1 LTIEREPGFL
11 EALAALVRGLEECG
25 APSMIIG
32 GVAVIALGVPRLT
45 VDIDATVAAAQV
57 DIERLAAAL
66 GHQRIRPRIDDA
78 VAFARARQVF
88 LGVHEPSGTPIDVSL
103 AWLPFEEEALR
114 LGQDRDFGGVTIR
127 VPRAEDLVIYKLV
140 AARPQDLD
148 DVESLLV
155 LYGPSMDLDRVR
167 RTVGE
172 FAAVLEDADRPKAL
186 EALLRKTGL
195 G

>member
-1 LTIEREPGFL
+1 LTADSELGFL
-11 EALAALVRGLEECG
+11 DALAALVRGLEDSG
-25 APSMIIG
+25 ASSMIIG

-57 DIERLAAAL
+57 DVERLAEAL
-66 GHQRIRPRIDDA
+66 SRQRIRPRIEDA
-78 VAFARARQVF
+78 VAFAKARQVF

-114 LGQDRDFGGVTIR
+114 AGEERDFGGITIR

-148 DVESLLV
+148 DAEGLLV
-155 LYGPSMDLDRVR
+155 LHGPSMDLDRVR
-167 RTVGE
+167 RTVRE
-172 FAAVLEDADRPKAL
+172 FAAVLEDADRPAAL